1 MLTKGFCSLLLAS
14 MLFIVFTQGNTQEI
28 KEVNYST
35 GRIEVPSSLADN
47 PTKRNQLKYL
57 VSCALAEETEAYTI
71 VDSEEYTFEGDIG
84 LAPHW
89 IDRGLTPKEE
99 RWVSACILARTNF
112 FGKTVQ
118 ISMRLPEGI
127 EISSAFEVTSEEL
140 EEYSIFEGGFFGN
153 IFAENSGAYTCF
165 GNRTEKENA
174 DPILQDRVCT
184 EETNTL
190 NSEESVSH
198 CGFIITGQC
207 SNPEGFKIGEEI
219 YEEVIFVYLKPE
231 K

>member
-14 MLFIVFTQGNTQEI
+14 MLFIVLTRGNTQET
-28 KEVNYST
+28 KETNYST
-35 GRIEVPSSLADN
+35 GRIELPNNLADN

-57 VSCALAEETEAYTI
+57 VSCALAEETGAYTI
-71 VDSEEYTFEGDIG
+71 VNGEEYTFEGGVG

-118 ISMRLPEGI
+118 ISMRLPEGV
-127 EISSAFEVTSEEL
+127 EGSSALEVTPEEI
-140 EEYSIFEGGFFGN
+140 EEYLIFEGGFFGN
-153 IFAENSGAYTCF
+153 IFAENSGAYTCL

-184 EETNTL
+184 EETNTF

-207 SNPEGFKIGEEI
+207 SDPESFKIGKEV